1 MMGEHTSDAPGT
13 ARWAD
18 RHVSSS
24 GRIHICNAK
33 IYVGSQRAGQTL
45 HVLFDA
51 TTIEVFDA
59 NGVLIGS
66 VPHPGKVPAGTFKVL
81 SIRPWQAEPH

>member
-1 MMGEHTSDAPGT
+1 MASHKGRNRG
-13 ARWAD
+13 
-18 RHVSSS
+18 

-51 TTIEVFDA
+51 TTIEIFDTD
-59 NGVLIGS
+59 GVLIGH
-66 VPHPGKVPAGTFKVL
+66 VPHPGNVATGNVRSLT
-81 SIRPWQAEPH
+81 IRPWHPDPNETQPSTNH